1 MHNTVTIISSII
13 LDPNIYNV
21 TANALNSIWKKHAVG
36 WDDLENWSAVGSVED
51 PGVYDDG
58 EDGCVVGDVA
68 IIFERALFVC
78 DGICTFC
85 FIEPSTDVVNSRSLA
100 MLFSACASY
109 VWGTKITS
117 FCQREVNAG
126 QLFSEQYSC
135 GPKPW
140 SMYISIFSIYRP

>member
-13 LDPNIYNV
+13 LDPKIYNV

-68 IIFERALFVC
+68 IIFERTLFVC

-126 QLFSEQYSC
+126 QLLNNIVAVPSRVQC
-135 GPKPW
+135 I
-140 SMYISIFSIYRP
+140 YIYIYSIYRP